1 MKEGKSDRGQAGK
14 SERGK
19 EGKEGNKAIR
29 EDSYMDF
36 GITLESFWGHFDVNW
51 NRFRI

>member
-1 MKEGKSDRGQAGK
+1 MKEGKSARGQAGK

-29 EDSYMDF
+29 ESGKMVTW
-36 GITLESFWGHFDVNW
+36 ILESLW
-51 NRFRI
+51 NRFGVTLT